1 MADGDPELLCVDIGA
16 GKGTITMAALR
27 RGGKVLAI
35 EKDPRLS
42 RDLHER
48 FANEPRVEIHEGD
61 AMSTPLP
68 NEPFVIAANPPF
80 NISTQLVRR
89 WLTVPNFVSGAL
101 IVERPFGRRL
111 AGEFGA
117 TKLSIAYQPYLRIE
131 VAATLNPSEF
141 SPRPRIDVAII
152 TVRRN
157 IKPTIPDTLRGS
169 YWAFIN
175 YLFERGQH
183 TIGESLAPLSRSI
196 ERGIGA
202 ERVQN
207 LTGERAI
214 YLYETLVKGNTLVET
229 KIKSFNQG
237 LPSKRRLDAAAE
249 QPVTAKQAG
258 RSNPTE
264 QAGPR
269 AEAVKRRL
277 QS

>member
-1 MADGDPELLCVDIGA
+1 MADGAPELLCVDIGA

-27 RGGKVLAI
+27 RAGKVLAI

-48 FANEPRVEIHEGD
+48 FANEPRVEIRQGD
-61 AMSTPLP
+61 AMTTPLP

-101 IVERPFGRRL
+101 IVEKPFGRRL

-117 TKLSIAYQPYLRIE
+117 TKLSIAYYPYLRIE
-131 VAATLNPSEF
+131 LAATLNPSEF

-157 IKPTIPDTLRGS
+157 TQPTIPDTLRGS

-183 TIGESLAPLSRSI
+183 TIGEALAPLTRSL
-196 ERGIGA
+196 EKGIGG

-214 YLYETLVKGNTLVET
+214 HLYATLVNGNTLVET
-229 KIKSFNQG
+229 RIRSFNQE
-237 LPSKRRLDAAAE
+237 LPPKRRLDDAAGK
-249 QPVTAKQAG
+249 PVTVQQG
-258 RSNPTE
+258 RRSHRSCTPAQERNP
-264 QAGPR
+264 
-269 AEAVKRRL
+269 
-277 QS
+277 